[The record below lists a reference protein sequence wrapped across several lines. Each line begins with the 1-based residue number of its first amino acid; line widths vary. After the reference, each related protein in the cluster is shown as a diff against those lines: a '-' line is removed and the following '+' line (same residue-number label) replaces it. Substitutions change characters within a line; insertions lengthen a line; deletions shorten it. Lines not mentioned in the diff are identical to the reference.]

1 MCLIKKLGAK
11 KLFGK
16 NELERLGILG
26 HPMII
31 PMSHHLLAY
40 GINYKVTCL
49 IRYKAFPTL
58 NN

>member
-1 MCLIKKLGAK
+1 MCFIKKLGSK

-16 NELERLGILG
+16 NELERLGTSG

-31 PMSHHLLAY
+31 PVCHHLLAY
-40 GINYKVTCL
+40 GINIKETCL
-49 IRYKAFPTL
+49 NRNEAFTTL

>member
-1 MCLIKKLGAK
+1 MCLIKKLGSK

-16 NELERLGILG
+16 NELERLGIPG

-31 PMSHHLLAY
+31 PVSHHLLAY
-40 GINYKVTCL
+40 GINIKGTCL
-49 IRYKAFPTL
+49 NRNEAFPTL